1 MKKRKQRPDD
11 KKNSLLGENGA
22 TKHEKEPYTKDNRR
36 QRHQKISNSA
46 ENQTKT

>member
-1 MKKRKQRPDD
+1 MI

-36 QRHQKISNSA
+36 QRR
-46 ENQTKT
+46 